1 MADILETKQRDR
13 RPEVE
18 RPLDPGSHALSEAL
32 RSSFGIVKVLM
43 VCLVLLFLVS
53 GFFVVGP
60 QERAMIL
67 RLGKPVA
74 QGPAALLGPGWHFAL
89 PYPIDE
95 VVKVPIT
102 GIQQVTS
109 KVGWYAVTEEQE
121 LAGTEPPAGS
131 ALNPIADGYVL
142 TADENIVHT
151 RATVTYHISDPVQ
164 FVFNFVNASNA
175 VQNALGNALIYAAS
189 RYKVDDLLTRDIS
202 GFNELVLSRVRSLVD
217 QQELGVQIEQCS
229 VRSIPPRQPQVKEA
243 FDSVLRADQLREQV
257 LNRARSDVNQT
268 LSKASADA
276 QSRINLAQSDRVRL
290 VNEIS
295 SRADQFR
302 QLLPKYRQNPALFVQ
317 QRRTETIARSITNVE
332 HRIFVSARP
341 DGKPQEFRV
350 LLNEEPPKPKT
361 ETPAPAP

>member
-1 MADILETKQRDR
+1 MADTLETKER
-13 RPEVE
+13 RPELE

-43 VCLVLLFLVS
+43 VCLLLLFLVS

-60 QERAMIL
+60 QERAMVL
-67 RLGKPVA
+67 RMGNPVA
-74 QGPAALLGPGWHFAL
+74 QGPGALMGPGWHFAL

-109 KVGWYAVTEEQE
+109 RVGWYAITDAQE
-121 LAGTEPPAGS
+121 AAGAEPYAGPS
-131 ALNPIADGYVL
+131 LNPIQDGYVL
-142 TADENIVHT
+142 TGDENIVHT

-164 FVFNFVNASNA
+164 FIFNFVNASNA
-175 VQNALGNALIYAAS
+175 VQNALGDALIYAAS

-202 GFNELVLSRVRSLVD
+202 GFNDLVLSRVRTLVD

-243 FDSVLRADQLREQV
+243 FDNVLRADQLREQV
-257 LNRARSDVNQT
+257 LNRARSDANQV
-268 LSKASADA
+268 LSKSSADA

-302 QLLPKYRQNPALFVQ
+302 QLLPKYRQNPGLFVQ
-317 QRRTETIARSITNVE
+317 QRRTETIGRAITNVE
-332 HRIFVSARP
+332 HRIFITASP
-341 DGKPQEFRV
+341 DGKPQELRV
-350 LLNEEPPKPKT
+350 LLNEEPAKPKS
-361 ETPAPAP
+361 EAPAPAP